1 MFSSFLPRS
10 LGLVGLG
17 LLLLI
22 GASEG
27 APQHKAAWM
36 RGARARLAKNSKW
49 NSKSY
54 VNGTA
59 CVETSPPDFQAPKE
73 NVFGGLTNWEA
84 ASVTQWLFAQMDLN
98 LTRSDDAGDWDNS
111 VLLVELMMPNKSDVL
126 PYIDGNATAPT
137 RYAHVVLDLRAT
149 GSPTYSDILVGP
161 LPVTNGTTTWQPLEY
176 PYTRKTGGSIRNLD
190 ADSDTIMTDFI
201 YPITANISDIT
212 MDLWGGAAMGA
223 DNDTLDVWG
232 IDRKAG
238 GS

>member
-1 MFSSFLPRS
+1 MMFSSFLPRS

-98 LTRSDDAGDWDNS
+98 LTRY
-111 VLLVELMMPNKSDVL
+111 V
-126 PYIDGNATAPT
+126 
-137 RYAHVVLDLRAT
+137 
-149 GSPTYSDILVGP
+149 
-161 LPVTNGTTTWQPLEY
+161 
-176 PYTRKTGGSIRNLD
+176 
-190 ADSDTIMTDFI
+190 
-201 YPITANISDIT
+201 
-212 MDLWGGAAMGA
+212 
-223 DNDTLDVWG
+223 
-232 IDRKAG
+232 
-238 GS
+238 